1 VVSLPAQDHAY
12 AGLVSRLTALIVD
25 AALLMVA
32 TLTVG
37 TLPGLAWNQ
46 IFVRSAPG
54 WLTVSATVIAGLLPW
69 AYFTGCWW
77 STGQTV
83 GDLLVGVVVRHRDGH
98 AVSFPQAAAR
108 ALVGLLLAPLWIV
121 GLLAVL
127 WDHRRRA
134 WHDRVF
140 RTVVPYAVAAHSA
153 NDVE

>member
-1 VVSLPAQDHAY
+1 V
-12 AGLVSRLTALIVD
+12 LVIDV
-25 AALLMVA
+25 ALLTVA
-32 TLTVG
+32 TLAVA

-54 WLTVSATVIAGLLPW
+54 WLTAGAAVAAALLPW

-77 STGQTV
+77 LTGQTL
-83 GDLLVGVVVRHRDGH
+83 GDLLIGVVVRRRDGS
-98 AVSFPQAAAR
+98 AVSLPQAGAR

-127 WDHRRRA
+127 RDDRRRA

-140 RTVVPYAVAAHSA
+140 RTVVAYAVAHHSPDDA
-153 NDVE
+153 GTQRQVL